1 MASDDGLQGV
11 EAVTTG
17 VVIVDH
23 GSRRAA
29 SNEMLERFVARFA
42 EQHATAYPI
51 VEPAHMELAEPSIAT
66 AFDRCVQR
74 GAARIAVC
82 PYFLAPG
89 KHWHQDI
96 PNLAREAALQ
106 HPHVSYAV
114 TAPIGLSPM
123 IQDVIASQLGYCLG
137 QIDGARDECEWCQG
151 TGRCAMRHADE
162 TEPVVFHE

>member
-1 MASDDGLQGV
+1 V
-11 EAVTTG
+11 TG

-42 EQHATAYPI
+42 EQHAAAYAI

-66 AFDRCVQR
+66 AFARCVDR
-74 GAARIAVC
+74 GATRVAVC

-96 PNLAREAALQ
+96 PNLAREAALR
-106 HPHVSYAV
+106 HAGVPYAV
-114 TAPIGLSPM
+114 TAPIGLSAM
-123 IQDVIASQLGYCLG
+123 IQDVIHAQLSYCLG
-137 QIDGARDECEWCQG
+137 QIDGQHEECEWCRG
-151 TGRCAMRHADE
+151 TGRCAMRHAE
-162 TEPVVFHE
+162 QTEPIVFQE